1 MHGEIIQEW
10 QWLATVVG
18 TIVGAFLGHTSS
30 GLQDCGRLAQRNN
43 KILDNSLVRHCRQPL
58 PH

>member
-30 GLQDCGRLAQRNN
+30 GLQDCRTIST
-43 KILDNSLVRHCRQPL
+43 KK
-58 PH
+58 